1 MPPPDQT
8 TDERAHFRDR
18 TRSRPELAAPDT
30 EIVVTDAVV
39 AAGPL
44 EDAEG
49 GLAFE
54 IPLAELI
61 ELRCEGMLCRSM
73 VLEIDRDVVEIPTDD
88 LDEGAL
94 RNAIIERAELENTC
108 TRLSLGNV
116 GVCLC
121 GMGTGLG
128 CLLTAV
134 GIGLI
139 LSVIGAFLGLAVAG
153 VGLLILA
160 GVWVSRVLSKWRGAN
175 VWERSAGP
183 ETPV

>member
-1 MPPPDQT
+1 MPPPET
-8 TDERAHFRDR
+8 PTGERTHFRDR

-39 AAGPL
+39 AARPL
-44 EDAEG
+44 EDAAE

-54 IPLAELI
+54 VPLADLT
-61 ELRCEGMLCRSM
+61 ELRCEGMLCRCM
-73 VLEIDRDVVEIPTDD
+73 VLETDREVVEIPTDD

-94 RNAIIERAELENTC
+94 RNAIIERADLENTC
-108 TRLSLGNV
+108 TRLSMGNV

-121 GMGTGLG
+121 GMGTGVG
-128 CLLTAV
+128 CLLTVV

-139 LSVIGAFLGLAVAG
+139 LSVIGAVLGVAVAG

-160 GVWVSRVLSKWRGAN
+160 GVYVSRVLSKYRGAN
-175 VWERSAGP
+175 VWERSGGP
-183 ETPV
+183 KSPV